1 MLSVTAQAMA
11 FFVTAEAD
19 LPGRW
24 DRNAVH
30 LGPGHETRLRF
41 TPRDPGAS
49 PRFLLRDL
57 HSATVRRPS

>member
-1 MLSVTAQAMA
+1 MA
-11 FFVTAEAD
+11 FFTTAEAD

-30 LGPGHETRLRF
+30 LGPGHTARLSF
-41 TPRDPGAS
+41 TPEDPGKT

-57 HSATVRRPS
+57 FSATTRRPASRTP